1 MFSHFDFFAT
11 GEGEATGEGL
21 AAGLGLVAGV
31 VAGDAAGAGVDV
43 PAGLFELFA
52 GSQAAANRVTR
63 MVGSSS
69 ARLIDVV
76 TELRLR
82 ELLIGF
88 CLVRAR
94 LKSGRIIA
102 RTRFTSN
109 GCSHRSFTG
118 ITAPAELKPSFASGY
133 LHDLRTRERVGKR
146 AEKVARGETSGSRS
160 TGNCALEVR
169 ADLFA
174 RLQRAKEES

>member
-1 MFSHFDFFAT
+1 VVVLTSWLGRTSLSSTNFLYFGFFAT

-31 VAGDAAGAGVDV
+31 VAGDAAGAGVDA
-43 PAGLFELFA
+43 PAGLFELSA
-52 GSQAAANRVTR
+52 GSQATANRVTKI
-63 MVGSSS
+63 VGNNS

-76 TELRLR
+76 TELLFR

-88 CLVRAR
+88 SLVRAR

-118 ITAPAELKPSFASGY
+118 ITAPAELKPSFAHGY
-133 LHDLRTRERVGKR
+133 LHDLRT
-146 AEKVARGETSGSRS
+146 AE
-160 TGNCALEVR
+160 N
-169 ADLFA
+169 
-174 RLQRAKEES
+174 

>member
-1 MFSHFDFFAT
+1 MVLTSWRDGTSLSSINFLYFDFFAT

-21 AAGLGLVAGV
+21 AAGLGLIAGV
-31 VAGDAAGAGVDV
+31 VAGDAAGAGDDV
-43 PAGLFELFA
+43 TAGLLELSA

-63 MVGSSS
+63 IVGNNS
-69 ARLIDVV
+69 ARLINVV
-76 TELRLR
+76 IELLFR

-118 ITAPAELKPSFASGY
+118 ISAPAELKPSFAREY
-133 LHDLRTRERVGKR
+133 LHDLRTRALAHTER
-146 AEKVARGETSGSRS
+146 
-160 TGNCALEVR
+160 
-169 ADLFA
+169 
-174 RLQRAKEES
+174 

>member
-1 MFSHFDFFAT
+1 MFSHFGFFAT
-11 GEGEATGEGL
+11 GDGEATGEGL

-43 PAGLFELFA
+43 PAGLFELSA
-52 GSQAAANRVTR
+52 GSQATANRVTR
-63 MVGSSS
+63 IVGNNS

-76 TELRLR
+76 TELLFR

-88 CLVRAR
+88 SLVRAR

-109 GCSHRSFTG
+109 GCSHTRSAG
-118 ITAPAELKPSFASGY
+118 ISARSAPKASPSKEC
-133 LHDLRTRERVGKR
+133 LHDLRTGPVLYRLTFA
-146 AEKVARGETSGSRS
+146 AEDR
-160 TGNCALEVR
+160 
-169 ADLFA
+169 D
-174 RLQRAKEES
+174 